1 MKETYIFEI
10 IRQFYQHSYPPET
23 EERIQR
29 WIVRDEWAAEKN
41 DALST
46 VWDEI
51 ELSPNGD
58 TYKTLEKVKSRIKQ
72 IENRKKQL
80 RMRRVLLG
88 SAAVLIPVL
97 LLLGGYLYVHRNVEM
112 IEVLTTANQQKQCT
126 LADGTI
132 VWMNACTRLTYP
144 SRFDD
149 STRVVTLEGEAY
161 FKVKSDAAKPFI
173 VKTNELTVRVLGTKF
188 NVSAYPSDDRAVA
201 TLNSGKI
208 QVDVHSEKA
217 GGRYLLQPDQK
228 IVFNKADHS
237 VSIHDVEAGSI
248 GWKDGSLVFEDA
260 TFNDIVHTIER
271 RYGVTIDYDKQAFM
285 AMSYTVKF
293 VHNESLEDIL
303 NILQDVAGGF
313 EYKIENNKI
322 TLIQKGGNN

>member
-1 MKETYIFEI
+1 MKENYIFEI
-10 IRQFYQHSYPPET
+10 IKQFFRYSYPPET
-23 EERIQR
+23 EERIQK
-29 WIVRDEWAAEKN
+29 WIVRDEWTAEKN
-41 DALST
+41 DALSA

-58 TYKTLEKVKSRIKQ
+58 TYKTLAKVKSRIRQ
-72 IENRKKQL
+72 IENRKNQL

-88 SAAVLIPVL
+88 SAAILIPIL

-112 IEVLTTANQQKQCT
+112 IEVLTTANQQKQCI
-126 LADGTI
+126 LSDGTI
-132 VWMNACTRLTYP
+132 IWMNACTRLTYP

-149 STRVVTLEGEAY
+149 SIRVVTLEGEAY
-161 FKVKSDAAKPFI
+161 FTVKSDAAKPFI
-173 VKTNELTVRVLGTKF
+173 VKTNELTVKVLGTKF

-208 QVDVHSEKA
+208 QVDVHSGKA
-217 GGRYLLQPDQK
+217 DGRYLLQPDQK
-228 IVFNKADHS
+228 IVLNKADHS
-237 VSIHDVEAGSI
+237 VSIHDVEAGST
-248 GWKDGSLVFEDA
+248 GWKDGTLVFEDA

-271 RYGVTIDYDKQAFM
+271 RYGVTIDYDKEAFM
-285 AMSYTVKF
+285 ASSYTVKF

-303 NILQDVAGGF
+303 GILQDVAGAF

-322 TLIQKGGNN
+322 TLMQKGGNN